1 MNIFL
6 LVTHNNLKCPHARL
20 LLLIGQ
26 NANTV
31 RTFPFKSQI
40 EFWKE
45 LSRFATTVVQFLC
58 AIGDLKNKLYYRIR

>member
-1 MNIFL
+1 MQG
-6 LVTHNNLKCPHARL
+6 